1 MTVYLAW
8 TSEDLTDL
16 ADLEG
21 PWHEVMLLAPGLIA
35 VDSTESL
42 SAVYHGFSQMRV

>member
-8 TSEDLTDL
+8 TSEDL

-21 PWHEVMLLAPGLIA
+21 PWHEAMLLAPGLIA
-35 VDSTESL
+35 VAGAGEAGPTSSE
-42 SAVYHGFSQMRV
+42 